1 MPEADKHSKTE
12 QASHHKLRKS
22 REQGQVASSKD
33 LSSTVSLILG
43 MIMFAVMLPSICK
56 GFQELFYT
64 IVNDFDYGLV
74 APNGVNY
81 IVAYTF
87 KSFIRLGLPIIVVT
101 WLAALLTTIAQV
113 GFHFS
118 VKPLEP
124 SLDKLNPIKGF
135 QRLFSTR
142 GLINMLTSLAKM
154 IVVAC
159 VTSSVIMNR
168 ENTLV
173 LLNLNDISYVLNKS
187 GAMIW
192 ELAWKASFV
201 LLVLAIIDFVY
212 QKWQFN
218 EDQKMT
224 KQEVKDESKQHEGN
238 PEIKGRIRSIQRSAA
253 QKRGLRETV
262 AEADVIVTNP
272 FHIAV
277 AIKYDR
283 EGGQAAPRVIAKGAR
298 LLAQRIRGFAQD
310 SGIEIIQNIP
320 LARALYKQVKVGFEI
335 PPELYIAVAEVLAIV
350 FRKKGKL

>member
-1 MPEADKHSKTE
+1 MPGADKHSKTE
-12 QASHHKLRKS
+12 QASHHKLKKS

-43 MIMFAVMLPSICK
+43 MIMFAVMLPNICK
-56 GFQELFYT
+56 GFQQLFYT
-64 IVNDFDYGLV
+64 IVNDFDYDLV
-74 APNGVNY
+74 APNGINY
-81 IVAYTF
+81 VVAYTF
-87 KSFIRLGLPIIVVT
+87 QSFINLGLPIIVVV
-101 WLAALLTTIAQV
+101 WLAAFLTTVAQV
-113 GFHFS
+113 GIHFS
-118 VKPLEP
+118 AKPLEP
-124 SLDKLNPIKGF
+124 SFDKLNPVKGF
-135 QRLFSTR
+135 QKLFSTR

-159 VTSSVIMNR
+159 VTSSVIMKK
-168 ENTLV
+168 ENTLA

-187 GAMIW
+187 GAMVW

-201 LLVLAIIDFVY
+201 LLVLAIIDFAY
-212 QKWQFN
+212 QKWQFA

-253 QKRGLRETV
+253 QKRGLKATV

-283 EGGQAAPRVIAKGAR
+283 EGGQGAPTVIAKGAR
-298 LLAQRIRGFAQD
+298 LLAQRIKGFAKE
-310 SGIEIIQNIP
+310 SGIEIIENIP
-320 LARALYKQVKVGFEI
+320 LARALYKEVRVGFEI
-335 PPELYIAVAEVLAIV
+335 PPTLYIAVAEVLAIV
-350 FRKKGKL
+350 FRKKGKM

>member
-1 MPEADKHSKTE
+1 MPGADKHSKTE
-12 QASHHKLRKS
+12 QASSHKLRKT

-33 LSSTVSLILG
+33 LSSTISLILG
-43 MIMFAVMLPSICK
+43 IIMFAVMLPSISK

-74 APNGVNY
+74 APSGINY

-87 KSFIRLGLPIIVVT
+87 KSFIRLGLPILIVV
-101 WLAALLTTIAQV
+101 WLAAFLTTVAQV
-113 GFHFS
+113 GIHFS

-124 SLDKLNPIKGF
+124 SLDKLNPVKGF
-135 QRLFSTR
+135 QKLFSTR

-159 VTSSVIMNR
+159 VTSSVVMKK
-168 ENTLV
+168 ENILA
-173 LLNLNDISYVLNKS
+173 LLNLNDIYFVLNKS

-201 LLVLAIIDFVY
+201 LLILALIDFAY

-238 PEIKGRIRSIQRSAA
+238 PEIKGRIRSIQRAAA
-253 QKRGLRETV
+253 QKRGLKATV

-283 EGGQAAPRVIAKGAR
+283 ESGQNAPMVIAKGAR
-298 LLAQRIRGFAQD
+298 LLAQRIKGFAKE
-310 SGIEIIQNIP
+310 SGIEIIENIP
-320 LARALYKQVKVGFEI
+320 LARALYKEVKVGFEV
-335 PPELYIAVAEVLAIV
+335 PPTLYIAVAEVLAIV
-350 FRKKGKL
+350 FRKRGKL